1 MQLTGKTILI
11 VGASSGIGRAVALK
25 LAHRQNRLI
34 LCARREE
41 LLQLLAGE
49 IDTLGSR
56 SLVRPCDALI
66 PEQAALAVKQAES
79 HFGAID
85 AALLNV
91 GAGPAFNL
99 AKCSAAEIRANMAL
113 NYTSLVNFLV
123 PLTLRMRASGRGL
136 IAHTNSLA
144 GLLAVPSQG
153 PYCAAKSAAKMLM
166 DSYRLELGT
175 KTLRFVSLYPGF
187 VRTERVEGYDIPMP
201 FSISQEQ
208 AAEHMIKGMEG
219 GFRDYLFPAAGR
231 WQIRLAGILPRFL
244 TDWLLMRTFDP
255 AKT

>member
-25 LAHRQNRLI
+25 L
-34 LCARREE
+34 
-41 LLQLLAGE
+41 
-49 IDTLGSR
+49 
-56 SLVRPCDALI
+56 
-66 PEQAALAVKQAES
+66 
-79 HFGAID
+79 
-85 AALLNV
+85 
-91 GAGPAFNL
+91 
-99 AKCSAAEIRANMAL
+99 
-113 NYTSLVNFLV
+113 
-123 PLTLRMRASGRGL
+123 
-136 IAHTNSLA
+136 
-144 GLLAVPSQG
+144 
-153 PYCAAKSAAKMLM
+153 
-166 DSYRLELGT
+166 GT

-187 VRTERVEGYDIPMP
+187 VRTERVEGYDMPMP

-219 GFRDYLFPAAGR
+219 GFRGYLFPAAGR